1 MLDIEEFLRFFNRKS
16 NLISFEIL
24 FAKDFLE
31 LILMNLAPEKS
42 ARLEVN
48 NKGNLFLKYDVFQ
61 LHFA

>member
-1 MLDIEEFLRFFNRKS
+1 LFDIENILRFFNSKS
-16 NLISFEIL
+16 NLISFKVL

-48 NKGNLFLKYDVFQ
+48 DKGDLVLKYDVFQ